1 MRHTEGIAP
10 RRPRERMDI
19 TLENHVHRL
28 ASRKIAM
35 YLGSLVG
42 GLPSAGFGESAS
54 GKGRGEGGVGRSF
67 DTGGAECVV

>member
-42 GLPSAGFGESAS
+42 GLHPQGLAKAPAARAAA
-54 GKGRGEGGVGRSF
+54 K
-67 DTGGAECVV
+67 AA